1 MSKIPEELLYS
12 SDHEWTLEKG
22 GVVTVGITDHA
33 QTQLGDITYVE
44 LPEVGAEY
52 EKGDDFGE
60 IESNKSVS
68 QLYAPVSGEIVEINE
83 ELDDSP
89 EVINDDPYGEGWM
102 VKIRLTVPDQLSEL
116 MNADIPRLIQQLHQL
131 LRL

>member
-12 SDHEWTLEKG
+12 SDHEWALEKD

-44 LPEVGAEY
+44 LPEVGSEY

-68 QLYAPVSGEIVEINE
+68 QLFAPGSGEIVEINE
-83 ELDDSP
+83 DLDDNP

-102 VKIRLTVPDQLSEL
+102 VKIRLSVPDQLSEL
-116 MNADIPRLIQQLHQL
+116 MNPDIYAEHCASQ
-131 LRL
+131 

>member
-12 SDHEWTLEKG
+12 SDHEWASEKD

-44 LPEVGAEY
+44 LPEVGSEY

-68 QLYAPVSGEIVEINE
+68 QLYAPVAGEIVEINE
-83 ELDDSP
+83 DLDDNP

-102 VKIRLTVPDQLSEL
+102 VKIRLSVPDQLAEL
-116 MNADIPRLIQQLHQL
+116 MNADIYAEHCASE
-131 LRL
+131 

>member
-12 SDHEWTLEKG
+12 SEHEWALEKD

-44 LPEVGAEY
+44 LPEVGTEY

-68 QLYAPVSGEIVEINE
+68 QLYAPISGEIVEINE
-83 ELDDSP
+83 DLDDNP
-89 EVINDDPYGEGWM
+89 EVINDDPYGEGW
-102 VKIRLTVPDQLSEL
+102 IFILQLDEAASTENLLSANEYREL
-116 MNADIPRLIQQLHQL
+116 VDG
-131 LRL
+131 

>member
-12 SDHEWTLEKG
+12 SDHEWAAESD

-44 LPEVGAEY
+44 LPDVGVEL
-52 EKGDDFGE
+52 ERGDGFGE

-68 QLYAPVSGEIVEINE
+68 QLFAPVSGEVVAINE
-83 ELDDSP
+83 DLDDNP
-89 EVINDDPYGEGWM
+89 EVINDDPYEAGWM
-102 VKIRLTVPDQLSEL
+102 VKIRLTVPDQLAEL
-116 MNADIPRLIQQLHQL
+116 MNADVYGEHCESEA
-131 LRL
+131 

>member
-12 SDHEWTLEKG
+12 SDHEWALEKD

-44 LPEVGAEY
+44 LPEVGSDY
-52 EKGDDFGE
+52 EKSDDFGE

-83 ELDDSP
+83 DLDDNP

-102 VKIRLTVPDQLSEL
+102 VKIRLTVPDQLAEL
-116 MNADIPRLIQQLHQL
+116 MNADIYAEHCASE
-131 LRL
+131 

>member
-1 MSKIPEELLYS
+1 
-12 SDHEWTLEKG
+12 
-22 GVVTVGITDHA
+22 VGS
-33 QTQLGDITYVE
+33 
-44 LPEVGAEY
+44 EY

-83 ELDDSP
+83 DLDDNP

-102 VKIRLTVPDQLSEL
+102 VKIRLSVPDQLSEL
-116 MNADIPRLIQQLHQL
+116 MNADIYAEHCASE
-131 LRL
+131 

>member
-116 MNADIPRLIQQLHQL
+116 MNADIYAEHCASE
-131 LRL
+131 

>member
-44 LPEVGAEY
+44 LPEVGSEY

-116 MNADIPRLIQQLHQL
+116 MNADIYAEHCASE
-131 LRL
+131 

>member
-44 LPEVGAEY
+44 LPEVGSEY

-68 QLYAPVSGEIVEINE
+68 QLYAPVSGEIIEINE

-116 MNADIPRLIQQLHQL
+116 MNADIYSEHCASE
-131 LRL
+131 

>member
-12 SDHEWTLEKG
+12 SDHEWALEKD
-22 GVVTVGITDHA
+22 GVVTVGITAHA

-44 LPEVGAEY
+44 LPEVGSEY

-83 ELDDSP
+83 DLDDNP

-102 VKIRLTVPDQLSEL
+102 VKIRLSVPDQLAEL
-116 MNADIPRLIQQLHQL
+116 MNADIYAEHCASE
-131 LRL
+131 

>member
-1 MSKIPEELLYS
+1 MSLPS
-12 SDHEWTLEKG
+12 GSR
-22 GVVTVGITDHA
+22 IT

-44 LPEVGAEY
+44 LPEVGTEY

-68 QLYAPVSGEIVEINE
+68 QLEREPISGEIVEINE
-83 ELDDSP
+83 DLDDNP

-102 VKIRLTVPDQLSEL
+102 VKIRLSVPDQLAEL
-116 MNADIPRLIQQLHQL
+116 MKLGRIRRA
-131 LRL
+131 LRLRISATR

>member
-12 SDHEWTLEKG
+12 SDHEWAAEAD

-44 LPEVGAEY
+44 LPDVGVEL
-52 EKGDDFGE
+52 ERGDGFGE

-68 QLYAPVSGEIVEINE
+68 QLFAPVSGEVIAINE
-83 ELDDSP
+83 DLDDNP
-89 EVINDDPYGEGWM
+89 EIINDDPYEAGWM
-102 VKIRLTVPDQLSEL
+102 VKIRFTVPDQLAEL
-116 MNADIPRLIQQLHQL
+116 MNADVYGEHCESEA
-131 LRL
+131 

>member
-44 LPEVGAEY
+44 LPEVGSDY

-68 QLYAPVSGEIVEINE
+68 QLYAPVSGEIIEINE

-116 MNADIPRLIQQLHQL
+116 MNADIYAEHCASE
-131 LRL
+131 

>member
-12 SDHEWTLEKG
+12 SDHEWAAEAD

-44 LPEVGAEY
+44 LPDVGVEL
-52 EKGDDFGE
+52 ERGDGFGE

-68 QLYAPVSGEIVEINE
+68 QLFAPVSGEVIAINE
-83 ELDDSP
+83 DLDDNP
-89 EVINDDPYGEGWM
+89 EVINDDPYEAGWM
-102 VKIRLTVPDQLSEL
+102 VKIRLTVPDQLAEL
-116 MNADIPRLIQQLHQL
+116 MNADVYGEHCESEA
-131 LRL
+131 

>member
-12 SDHEWTLEKG
+12 TDHEWTLEKA
-22 GVVTVGITDHA
+22 GVVTIGITDHA

-44 LPEVGAEY
+44 LPEVGTEY

-68 QLYAPVSGEIVEINE
+68 QLFAPVAGEVVEINE

-89 EVINDDPYGEGWM
+89 EVINDDPYGDGWM
-102 VKIRLTVPDQLSEL
+102 IKIRLSVPDQLAEL
-116 MNADIPRLIQQLHQL
+116 MNADVYAEHCASES
-131 LRL
+131 

>member
-12 SDHEWTLEKG
+12 SDHEWALEKD

-33 QTQLGDITYVE
+33 QTQQGDITYVE
-44 LPEVGAEY
+44 LPEVGSDY
-52 EKGDDFGE
+52 EKSDDFGE

-83 ELDDSP
+83 DLDDNP

-102 VKIRLTVPDQLSEL
+102 VKIRLTVPDQLAEL
-116 MNADIPRLIQQLHQL
+116 MNADIYAEHCASE
-131 LRL
+131 

>member
-12 SDHEWTLEKG
+12 SDHEWALEKD

-44 LPEVGAEY
+44 LPEVGSEY

-68 QLYAPVSGEIVEINE
+68 QLFAPVSGEIVEINE
-83 ELDDSP
+83 DLDDNP
-89 EVINDDPYGEGWM
+89 EVINDDPYGEGWL
-102 VKIRLTVPDQLSEL
+102 VRIRATDTTALEGL
-116 MNADIPRLIQQLHQL
+116 MDHAAYDEKHAVG
-131 LRL
+131 

>member
-44 LPEVGAEY
+44 LPEVGSEY

-68 QLYAPVSGEIVEINE
+68 QLYAPVSGEIIEINE

-116 MNADIPRLIQQLHQL
+116 MNADIYAEHCASE
-131 LRL
+131 

>member
-12 SDHEWTLEKG
+12 SDHEWALEKD

-44 LPEVGAEY
+44 LPEVGNEY

-68 QLYAPVSGEIVEINE
+68 QLYAPVAGEIVEINE
-83 ELDDSP
+83 DLDDNP

-102 VKIRLTVPDQLSEL
+102 VKIRLSVPDQLAEL
-116 MNADIPRLIQQLHQL
+116 MNADIYAEHCASE
-131 LRL
+131 